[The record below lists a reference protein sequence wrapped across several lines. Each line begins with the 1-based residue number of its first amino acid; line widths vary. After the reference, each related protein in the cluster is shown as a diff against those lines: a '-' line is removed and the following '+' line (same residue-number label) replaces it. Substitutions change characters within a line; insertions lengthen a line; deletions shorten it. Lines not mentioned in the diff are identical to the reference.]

1 MLLYGLLLLYNLIN
15 KINLIIY
22 IVILLLKYYTSV
34 IIIITYCM
42 GLNI

>member
-1 MLLYGLLLLYNLIN
+1 MLLYVLLLLYNWIY
-15 KINLIIY
+15 KMYLIIY

-34 IIIITYCM
+34 IIIIT